1 MIFSKEQPVMPH
13 PSMANEHKTITAM
26 ISLYCRERHRTA
38 RGKLCPSCA
47 DLLAYAQSRLEKCPF
62 AADKP
67 TCSACPVHC
76 YKPGHRERVREK
88 RREGGVGRPIPP
100 QKGPQK
106 LRRFRILRREA
117 DDRRARDAD
126 PHRKLHVHAE
136 ERQDQDRR
144 SGKHRHPAKG
154 KTPRKQRLDIDGAL
168 LILPDERSGRRVDSA
183 REKKG
188 DQRRRDHVADVRV
201 YVRIRQLRDE

>member
-1 MIFSKEQPVMPH
+1 MRQQD
-13 PSMANEHKTITAM
+13 
-26 ISLYCRERHRTA
+26 RERLAESDRRAQDGRDEDGPVGRRATAQPFDPCLHSGEESRFFEEPGVRGGDRHDRRHGRHRGDPPA
-38 RGKLCPSCA
+38 VK
-47 DLLAYAQSRLEKCPF
+47 
-62 AADKP
+62 
-67 TCSACPVHC
+67 
-76 YKPGHRERVREK
+76 K
-88 RREGGVGRPIPP
+88 RRKGGVRRPVPP

-106 LRRFRILRREA
+106 LRRRRILRREA

-144 SGKHRHPAKG
+144 SGNHRRPAQG